1 LAPARGA
8 SYALARLRLIPLS
21 PCISRFQHLS
31 HSRIKNI
38 CSQCYIDV
46 YYSRV
51 AFTTRKRFYW
61 RHTKSLWARAFTVT
75 RTLAPAITG
84 SDFRVIS
91 ESNAARVAGQTV
103 WQCTHFSQRLC
114 PGNKEIQL
122 PIPCM
127 YERSA
132 GVSISCIFSLG
143 IMSPMSICSCTG
155 PASHACPPLP
165 THIKKT
171 KRGLLEPE
179 PPPWQAFTWQCRGKD
194 GSMHPRVTSAP
205 DKRNLTTHAPPGKST
220 RQQTTLPHL
229 SLFYRSIPPTTPRH
243 HSTLAHPPV
252 YKSLIANIYQLTN
265 LQHLT
270 SNY

>member
-1 LAPARGA
+1 
-8 SYALARLRLIPLS
+8 
-21 PCISRFQHLS
+21 
-31 HSRIKNI
+31 
-38 CSQCYIDV
+38 
-46 YYSRV
+46 
-51 AFTTRKRFYW
+51 
-61 RHTKSLWARAFTVT
+61 VT

-165 THIKKT
+165 THIKKHNVT
-171 KRGLLEPE
+171 GTPLFPHLGSPFICDINFNANDQAGLL
-179 PPPWQAFTWQCRGKD
+179 
-194 GSMHPRVTSAP
+194 
-205 DKRNLTTHAPPGKST
+205 
-220 RQQTTLPHL
+220 
-229 SLFYRSIPPTTPRH
+229 
-243 HSTLAHPPV
+243 
-252 YKSLIANIYQLTN
+252 
-265 LQHLT
+265 
-270 SNY
+270 